1 MGNHLLGYNKNISSK
16 LFYYSSQETRL
27 KTLTACQLGINK
39 NSKFMKKSYKQYE
52 HDIICYEKFVYL
64 WEKTNSES
72 IISRFF
78 FVGVISFVTN
88 RETYSNIIYELYYCH
103 MESLIRDWYVLWMQK
118 RLGTTHQV
126 MTIKLISNFDE
137 ELPNEFFG

>member
-1 MGNHLLGYNKNISSK
+1 
-16 LFYYSSQETRL
+16 
-27 KTLTACQLGINK
+27 
-39 NSKFMKKSYKQYE
+39 MKKSYKQYE

-88 RETYSNIIYELYYCH
+88 RETYSNIINELYYCH
-103 MESLIRDWYVLWMQK
+103 MESLIRD
-118 RLGTTHQV
+118 
-126 MTIKLISNFDE
+126 
-137 ELPNEFFG
+137 